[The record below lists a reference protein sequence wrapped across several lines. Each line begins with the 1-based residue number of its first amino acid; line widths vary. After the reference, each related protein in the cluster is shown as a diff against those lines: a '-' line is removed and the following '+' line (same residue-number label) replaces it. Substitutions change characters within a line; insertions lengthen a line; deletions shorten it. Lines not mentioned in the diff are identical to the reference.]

1 MTLLACSDPPEG
13 RSSWTLRLIADKLVE
28 MEVVDSISAMS
39 IQRISKKSETKPWQ
53 KVRWCIGR
61 ITSEYIMH
69 MEDVLDQYEQP
80 YDPNIL

>member
-39 IQRISKKSETKPWQ
+39 IQRILKKVKPSH
-53 KVRWCIGR
+53 GR
-61 ITSEYIMH
+61 RF
-69 MEDVLDQYEQP
+69 DGV
-80 YDPNIL
+80 